1 MPSYPAKNILC
12 FPIFLPR
19 KRRLKVSYV
28 FKPNVEIDD
37 IPAGGRFP
45 FRTVMHFDYG
55 FLRGDDCSLQQQ
67 FDDLEVKCHL
77 DREEYLNLVYAMY
90 CGKRTP
96 TEHKPYLKKVLEE
109 AYGSN

>member
-12 FPIFLPR
+12 FPKFLPR

-45 FRTVMHFDYG
+45 FGTVMQFDYG
-55 FLRGDDCSLQQQ
+55 FLRGDD
-67 FDDLEVKCHL
+67 
-77 DREEYLNLVYAMY
+77 
-90 CGKRTP
+90 
-96 TEHKPYLKKVLEE
+96 
-109 AYGSN
+109 